1 VIRRILFFVLLAC
14 AAGSSLPRLVTLL
27 REARELRPLHDK
39 LRRDR
44 TLGPFY
50 ASVKN
55 LGGHEPLALIAPD
68 ANDDAAIFA
77 NYYLYPRRTTI
88 FRGIDDYRANTGNPK
103 RPASIVRA
111 GATLERTT
119 YAALRDEAL
128 RGQPRLA
135 PKLQLSPPLQRFML
149 PVAVST
155 DGPPPDR
162 YLTEGAIANGGAP
175 ARVTLTFEPFG
186 ITKTIDFA
194 PNERREFYDFVYQN
208 FGVLE
213 QGWVRAEATP
223 PVSAAFAFVDR
234 GRADV
239 SPIPLITAPAQ
250 LPPER
255 IPAGAKVWRAGDF
268 TFASTRDANGRTHF
282 IWP

>member
-1 VIRRILFFVLLAC
+1 VIRRLLFFVVLAC

-27 REARELRPLHDK
+27 REARELRPLRYK
-39 LRRDR
+39 ARRDH
-44 TLGPFY
+44 TLGAFY

-55 LGGHEPLALIAPD
+55 LGGDEPLALISPN

-77 NYYLYPRRTTI
+77 NYYLYPRRTMI

-128 RGQPRLA
+128 RGQPRLT
-135 PKLQLSPPLQRFML
+135 PNLQLSSPMQRFTL

-162 YLTEGAIANGGAP
+162 YITEGAMANGGAP

-186 ITKTIDFA
+186 LVKSIDLA
-194 PNERREFYDFVYQN
+194 PNERREFYDFVYQT

-213 QGWVRAEATP
+213 QGWVRVEATQ

-234 GRADV
+234 GRGDV
-239 SPIPLITAPAQ
+239 SPIPLVTAPAQ
-250 LPPER
+250 LAPER
-255 IPAGAKVWRAGDF
+255 IPAGAKVWTAGDF

>member
-1 VIRRILFFVLLAC
+1 VIRRVLFFVVLAC
-14 AAGSSLPRLVTLL
+14 AAGASLPRLVTLV
-27 REARELRPLHDK
+27 REARELRPLRYK
-39 LRRDR
+39 ARRDR
-44 TLGPFY
+44 TLGAFY

-55 LGGHEPLALIAPD
+55 LDGDEPLALISPN

-77 NYYLYPRRTTI
+77 NYYLYPRRTMI
-88 FRGIDDYRANTGNPK
+88 FRGIDDYRANAGNPK

-128 RGQPRLA
+128 RAQPRLA
-135 PKLQLSPPLQRFML
+135 RQLQLSPPLQRFVV
-149 PVAVST
+149 PIAVSA

-162 YLTEGAIANGGAP
+162 YVTEGAFANGGAA

-186 ITKTIDFA
+186 LVKSIDLA
-194 PNERREFYDFVYQN
+194 PNERREFYDFVDQN

-213 QGWVRAEATP
+213 QGWVRLEATQ
-223 PVSAAFAFVDR
+223 PVSAAFAFVDCGR
-234 GRADV
+234 GDV

-250 LPPER
+250 LPPDR
-255 IPAGAKVWRAGDF
+255 IPIGAKVWTAGEY